1 MATVTTDFPT
11 ASAPR
16 SRAERLTDGVIAGY
30 IRALDGATTRA
41 NLTASAE
48 PAALA
53 EDSAMNVTAS
63 RGRGANNP
71 QRTTGL
77 WNRSLRGGCA
87 MQPKRLLEAR

>member
-30 IRALDGATTRA
+30 IRALDATTRA
-41 NLTASAE
+41 NLTASAQ
-48 PAALA
+48 PAAVA

-63 RGRGANNP
+63 RGRSGSNP

-77 WNRSLRGGCA
+77 WNRSLRGSCA
-87 MQPKRLLEAR
+87 MQPKRTLETR